1 MQADL
6 ISGLTVG
13 VMAVP
18 QSVSFAAMAGLP
30 AAFGLYT
37 AFVPVLAYCL
47 MGSSRHLV
55 SIAATPIILPT
66 LLWASGGAAHRQA
79 CLILNAINISTP
91 MTQGAPVRPTCNG
104 PGSPQLSTDQP
115 SNCVEV
121 EPKPNMPS
129 WCISDRLGVF

>member
-1 MQADL
+1 M

-18 QSVSFAAMAGLP
+18 QSVSFAAMAGVP

-55 SIAATPIILPT
+55 SPYCASLQHEAYHWRIPDGLHAA
-66 LLWASGGAAHRQA
+66 
-79 CLILNAINISTP
+79 
-91 MTQGAPVRPTCNG
+91 
-104 PGSPQLSTDQP
+104 
-115 SNCVEV
+115 
-121 EPKPNMPS
+121 
-129 WCISDRLGVF
+129 

>member
-1 MQADL
+1 MMMQADL

-55 SIAATPIILPT
+55 SMAAT
-66 LLWASGGAAHRQA
+66 
-79 CLILNAINISTP
+79 STP
-91 MTQGAPVRPTCNG
+91 ALY
-104 PGSPQLSTDQP
+104 S
-115 SNCVEV
+115 
-121 EPKPNMPS
+121 
-129 WCISDRLGVF
+129 I